1 MEMYTALSRNSSA
14 AGCVTKQR
22 IHQKG
27 GSLLLHHDVKED
39 RTHAWNLSLV
49 PVRVKWNCVKEQS
62 NECELWIPKHPCAA
76 ATRGSREYL

>member
-49 PVRVKWNCVKEQS
+49 PVRVK
-62 NECELWIPKHPCAA
+62 
-76 ATRGSREYL
+76 